1 MRLALTKRTD
11 YAIRA
16 VMCLARSAPGTPVP
30 ARRIAAEMAI
40 PPRFV
45 PHVLADLVRAGLV
58 EGTTG
63 KLGGYRVTRDLDG
76 LSLLELIEAVEGVA
90 GGDACTLDADPC
102 DPGRPCQI
110 HHALSG
116 ARDAFVGVLADTS
129 VADIVGR
136 PRAAGDPREG
146 RVSPERNMA

>member
-16 VMCLARSAPGTPVP
+16 VMCLARSETRSPLP
-30 ARRIAAEMAI
+30 ARRIAAEMDI

-63 KLGGYRVTRDLDG
+63 KRGGYRAARDLHA
-76 LSLLELIEAVEGVA
+76 LSLLELVEAIEGV
-90 GGDACTLDADPC
+90 GDGDTAALDAAPC
-102 DPGRPCQI
+102 EVGQPCQVDR
-110 HHALSG
+110 ALSG
-116 ARDAFVGVLADTS
+116 ARDAFVGVLADIS
-129 VADIVGR
+129 VADILGR
-136 PRAAGDPREG
+136 PGMSGGPREG

>member
-16 VMCLARSAPGTPVP
+16 VMCLAQCEPGAPVP

-63 KLGGYRVTRDLDG
+63 KHGGYRVVRDLGG
-76 LSLLELIEAVEGVA
+76 LSLLELVEAVEGVA
-90 GGDACTLDADPC
+90 DDDDCALDTERC

-116 ARDAFVGVLADTS
+116 ARKAFVGVLADTS

-136 PRAAGDPREG
+136 QARPAEARDG
-146 RVSPERNMA
+146 RLSPEGNMA